1 MDEDLFKQAVTG
13 CGVLEHAHLYRRFL
27 EYYFDLDLERFQREH
42 KDIIKETENANEYL
56 RAEGFDPE
64 EIGKQGQ
71 TFVRVL
77 TRSLKMESALRELI
91 DRQDYETIKRV
102 KEVLDEYKK
111 V

>member
-1 MDEDLFKQAVTG
+1 MDEDLFNQAVNN
-13 CGVLEHAHLYRRFL
+13 CGVLENAHLYRRFL
-27 EYYFDLDLERFQREH
+27 EHYFDLDLERFKREQ
-42 KDIIKETENANEYL
+42 KDIIAETENANEYL

-77 TRSLKMESALRELI
+77 TRSLKMESALRELL
-91 DRQDYETIKRV
+91 DKQDYETIKRA

-111 V
+111 N